1 MKKPIALI
9 LAAALM
15 ALPVSPVIALADT
28 TEEPTVVSATEVN
41 PGTLPDSSLYWLDEL
56 VEKLQ
61 VALTFDSQKKVKLL
75 EKHANERMA
84 EILALAEKVNSE
96 EAKSVATETKDL
108 ESKEQEKSV
117 ESTNEQQESKESTK
131 TTTSSAITNPELEKR
146 LKGCEKALT
155 RYNEKIAQAQELLEQ
170 LENPESEEYKNL
182 QAALAKVNANNVIVL
197 GNLLEKLPPQAS
209 QRLALNIVRSMEKAV
224 DKMEKMESNQEEEN
238 IDAVDSVDTVDNV
251 SKPVEVKKIA
261 PVVSVSDTLK
271 QENVKVS
278 DELAKE
284 EYKELSKEAKAA
296 LKQFQEE
303 LGLKG
308 PEKEHDKEKEKEKS
322 MDYDR
327 DREEWKK
334 ESEKFYSDKSDNRNQ
349 QKDHNDKNDLDRDDD
364 RGNKKGSRERD

>member
-28 TEEPTVVSATEVN
+28 TEEATVVSAAEVN
-41 PGTLPDSSLYWLDEL
+41 PGTLPDSPLYWLDEL

-61 VALTFDSQKKVKLL
+61 VALTFDSQKKIKLL
-75 EKHANERMA
+75 EKHANERMS
-84 EILALAEKVNSE
+84 EVLALAEKVNSE

-108 ESKEQEKSV
+108 EESEEQEKSV
-117 ESTNEQQESKESTK
+117 ESTNEQQESKELTK
-131 TTTSSAITNPELEKR
+131 ATTSSAIANPELEKK

-224 DKMEKMESNQEEEN
+224 DKMEKMEANQEEEN

-308 PEKEHDKEKEKEKS
+308 PEKEHDKEKEKSK
-322 MDYDR
+322 DYDR

-334 ESEKFYSDKSDNRNQ
+334 ESEKFYSVKSDNRNQ